1 MDLTEDV
8 FVLTRQGYERM
19 QRELQE
25 ILTVKRPEVIE
36 TIREARQLGTLNE
49 NFDYEEAKR
58 QQAILDARVREL
70 KVILANARV
79 VDAPSSEGSVSI
91 GSRVVVKCL
100 EDDEEEEYVIVG
112 PAESSPSEGKISH
125 ESCVGRELLGKK
137 VGDEVRVEV
146 PSGTIT
152 FRILSVS

>member
-1 MDLTEDV
+1 MELTGDV
-8 FVLTRQGYERM
+8 FVLTRQGYEQM

-36 TIREARQLGTLNE
+36 SIREARQLGTLNE
-49 NFDYEEAKR
+49 NSDYEDAKR
-58 QQAILDARVREL
+58 LQAMLEARIREL
-70 KVILANARV
+70 KAILANAKV
-79 VDAPSSEGSVSI
+79 IDAPSSEGVVGI

-112 PAESSPSEGKISH
+112 PAESSPSEGRISH
-125 ESCVGRELLGKK
+125 ESCVGRELIGKK
-137 VGDEVRVEV
+137 AGDEVKVEV
-146 PSGTIT
+146 PSGVIT